1 MGRTG
6 PPGTVGRASSR
17 TGPSSTV
24 GTAHWAGLRPSS
36 VGHMAIL
43 HTGKDRV
50 KLCWLW
56 SYFSSAQT
64 IDQLPEYLLEYLAL
78 GGMRSYF
85 S

>member
-6 PPGTVGRASSR
+6 PPGTVGRASRR

-50 KLCWLW
+50 KLCWL
-56 SYFSSAQT
+56 
-64 IDQLPEYLLEYLAL
+64 
-78 GGMRSYF
+78 
-85 S
+85 